1 MLRQA
6 TPAQLVHIV
15 NEHDAVIHHRAHK
28 HREAHQRDQRKL
40 FAGDHQPQHAA
51 GKGQWNRK
59 QHDEGRQQTLE
70 LRHHNKVNQH
80 KAQNQKQHHLRKHRV
95 DVFQLATGLNG
106 VALGQLIILELGLQI
121 ARKQSIVVTIFD
133 IGRHRN
139 STG

>member
-6 TPAQLVHIV
+6 TTAQLVHIV
-15 NEHDAVIHHRAHK
+15 NEHDTVIHHRAHK
-28 HREAHQRDQRKL
+28 HREAQQRKHAQL
-40 FAGDHQPQHAA
+40 FASCHQTEQTA
-51 GKGQWNRK
+51 GKGKGDSQDHDERRK
-59 QHDEGRQQTLE
+59 QALE
-70 LRHHNKVNQH
+70 LRHHNKVDQH
-80 KAQNQKQHHLRKHRV
+80 KAQNQKQHHLRKHCV
-95 DVFQLATGLNG
+95 DVFQFATGLNG